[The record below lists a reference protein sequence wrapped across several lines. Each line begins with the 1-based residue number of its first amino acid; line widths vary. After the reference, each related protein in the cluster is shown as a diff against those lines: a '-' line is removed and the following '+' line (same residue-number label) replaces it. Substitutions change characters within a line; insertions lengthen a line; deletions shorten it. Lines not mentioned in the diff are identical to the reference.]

1 MLKPVHLVGSIP
13 LDNAESVMT
22 TCCSVL
28 RDRISRVP
36 DGETGVRSNWI
47 HWQKDLLGAHPAI
60 HVVGEGRNADR
71 VMPKFAVKGDHKGQI
86 TFEELGYA
94 AAALESYEKYS
105 ALRAQGKIDQQRF
118 QVSLPTPL
126 AAIACYVETSSQEQ
140 LFSPYMKRLFA
151 EVQTIINTIPGEQLA
166 IQWDVAIEFAVLEG
180 LFPVWF
186 EEPFETIAT
195 QLAGLA
201 ELIPNAVEVGFH
213 FCYGD
218 AGNKHFKEPED
229 MTLLVNL
236 ANRATELCGRSIQW
250 IHMPVPIDRIDD
262 DYFKPLQN
270 LKFGNLHQ
278 LFLGLIH
285 EQDGVEGAKKRM
297 TAADR
302 FCADYGIATEC
313 GLGRRDPD
321 VALQLLNLQASV

>member
-1 MLKPVHLVGSIP
+1 
-13 LDNAESVMT
+13 
-22 TCCSVL
+22 
-28 RDRISRVP
+28 
-36 DGETGVRSNWI
+36 
-47 HWQKDLLGAHPAI
+47 
-60 HVVGEGRNADR
+60 
-71 VMPKFAVKGDHKGQI
+71 
-86 TFEELGYA
+86 
-94 AAALESYEKYS
+94 
-105 ALRAQGKIDQQRF
+105 
-118 QVSLPTPL
+118 
-126 AAIACYVETSSQEQ
+126 
-140 LFSPYMKRLFA
+140 
-151 EVQTIINTIPGEQLA
+151 
-166 IQWDVAIEFAVLEG
+166 
-180 LFPVWF
+180 
-186 EEPFETIAT
+186 
-195 QLAGLA
+195 
-201 ELIPNAVEVGFH
+201 VEVGFH